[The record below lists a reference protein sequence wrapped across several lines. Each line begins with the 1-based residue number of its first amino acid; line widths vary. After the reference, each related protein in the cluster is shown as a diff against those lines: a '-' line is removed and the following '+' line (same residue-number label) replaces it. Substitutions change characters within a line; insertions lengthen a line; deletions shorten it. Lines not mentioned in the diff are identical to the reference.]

1 MDLRSIRKGSR
12 WLHRHLSFFFAGV
25 VLVYA
30 LSGIL
35 MNHRDEINP
44 SYTAERIVLDHPF
57 GQQPR
62 SRESITKSE
71 ITDLLTEIGEQGRYT
86 KHYFPDDRT
95 LMIFLRG
102 GSSVEVDLQSGV
114 GTYDR
119 LRKRPLIA
127 EMVRLHYNPG
137 RWWTYFSDLFA
148 ISLILITLSGLFLA
162 RGKQGIKGVGGI
174 ELILGILIPIL
185 FLIL

>member
-1 MDLRSIRKGSR
+1 M
-12 WLHRHLSFFFAGV
+12 

-35 MNHRDEINP
+35 MNHRDTINP
-44 SYTAERIVLDHPF
+44 SYTAERIVLDHPL
-57 GQQPR
+57 GDRPR
-62 SRESITKSE
+62 TRESVSREE
-71 ITDLLTEIGEQGRYT
+71 ITALLSEIGEEGRYT

-95 LMIFLRG
+95 LRIFLKG
-102 GSSVEVDLQSGV
+102 GSSVEVDLESGV

-148 ISLILITLSGLFLA
+148 ISLILITLTGLFLA
-162 RGKQGIKGVGGI
+162 RGKQGLKGIGGI
-174 ELILGILIPIL
+174 ELLLGILIPIL
-185 FLIL
+185 FLVL